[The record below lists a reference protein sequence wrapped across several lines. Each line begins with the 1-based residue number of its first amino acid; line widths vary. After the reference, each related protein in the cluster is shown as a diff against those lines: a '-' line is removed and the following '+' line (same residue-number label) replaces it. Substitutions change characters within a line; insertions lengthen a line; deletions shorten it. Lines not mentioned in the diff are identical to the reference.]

1 MKIGIASDHR
11 GYELK
16 GKLIKYLSNKNF
28 QIFDFGT
35 NSKESVDYPKY
46 AFKLG
51 EGVVNGVV
59 DFGIAICGTGIGIS
73 IACNKVKGIRCAKV
87 STSNEAKMTRLHNDA
102 NILALNGDMP
112 LYRAKDIVDAFFST
126 NFSNEEKHINRIKQI
141 TDYEN
146 NNNLIKKQIREEK
159 EKKILEEQETVE
171 EEKRIEEKVENKK
184 QEKVEEKQE
193 EIKEEAK
200 LKRTRKKKEGTKDE

>member
-35 NSKESVDYPKY
+35 NSEESVDYPKY

-126 NFSNEEKHINRIKQI
+126 NFSNEDKHINRIKQI

-146 NNNLIKKQIREEK
+146 NNNLIKKQIQEEK
-159 EKKILEEQETVE
+159 EKKLLEEQENVE
-171 EEKRIEEKVENKK
+171 EEKKIEEKVENEK
-184 QEKVEEKQE
+184 QEKVEEKP
-193 EIKEEAK
+193 
-200 LKRTRKKKEGTKDE
+200 KRTRRKKEGPKDE